1 MPAAYPLAQPNAPV
15 TANVNSSENTQNTQ
29 NTLTAEVQVLTTAME
44 KAVAN
49 IVLQSEINTDVVRR
63 LLALEQKFAKLPAS
77 REAHRGS

>member
-1 MPAAYPLAQPNAPV
+1 MKMPAAYPLAHPNAPV
-15 TANVNSSENTQNTQ
+15 TATVNSSQNTQ
-29 NTLTAEVQVLTTAME
+29 NTVTAEVQVLTTAME

>member
-15 TANVNSSENTQNTQ
+15 TANVNSSQNTQ

>member
-15 TANVNSSENTQNTQ
+15 TANVNSSQNTQ
-29 NTLTAEVQVLTTAME
+29 NALTAEVQVLTTAME